1 MKTIEYQ
8 IGSSSFTN
16 RITKDFDNLVT
27 KQLSLTI
34 PLITSVRLEN
44 NNKNKK
50 IYVGKEINLN
60 RVHEN
65 DYFLKKYEIDIDEL
79 KSISSKGYNKA
90 CLLNYKKYDLVIVGI
105 EDSSETV
112 PDYFTLKKKINEFF
126 E

>member
-16 RITKDFDNLVT
+16 RFTKDFDNLVT
-27 KQLSLTI
+27 KQLSLNI

-44 NNKNKK
+44 NKNKK
-50 IYVGKEINLN
+50 RIYVGKEIDLN
-60 RVHEN
+60 SIHAN
-65 DYFLKKYEIDIDEL
+65 DYFLKKYEIDINDLE
-79 KSISSKGYNKA
+79 KISNEGYNKA